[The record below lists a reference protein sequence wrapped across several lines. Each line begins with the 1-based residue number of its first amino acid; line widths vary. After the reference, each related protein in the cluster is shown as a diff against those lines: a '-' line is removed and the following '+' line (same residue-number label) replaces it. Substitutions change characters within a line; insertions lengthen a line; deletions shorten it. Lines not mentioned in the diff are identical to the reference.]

1 MEEVSRKAEI
11 DYQDV
16 SRSQNLVDALGL
28 NEGIASTLREAGS
41 GYNLQVKRA
50 LLHQLAYS
58 TAVSCKTNC
67 KGETVT
73 MDERVKYQRK
83 RVFEFVRN
91 HKGLEDV
98 EMYGLESL
106 IAVDSDKPGREC
118 ICKYYNGESRRVI
131 LKSGIIPMGRTVDEA
146 LYEEAKGLQKD
157 LCKLHG
163 VKYTSN
169 EEALTYEQV
178 QNALANRHGIMKAR
192 QDTMQYLG
200 ITDHM
205 FVAAVNFTDD
215 LKDID
220 LLRSYWKGE
229 TMESIAERTGA
240 GYMTVFDE
248 LYECIDALIA
258 RINEEGV
265 SGNKQNVNS
274 SLDGALNRLGNL

>member
-1 MEEVSRKAEI
+1 MDEVDMGMPCSQDWI
-11 DYQDV
+11 DE
-16 SRSQNLVDALGL
+16 LGL
-28 NEGIASTLREAGS
+28 NEEFASALRKAGS

-50 LLHQLAYS
+50 LLHRFAYIN
-58 TAVSCKTNC
+58 AVDGKVNC
-67 KGETVT
+67 KGETVI
-73 MDERVKYQRK
+73 MDERVEYQRK

-106 IAVDSDKPGREC
+106 IAADSAKSGCEC
-118 ICKYYNGESRRVI
+118 ICKYYNGESRKVI
-131 LKSGIIPMGRTVDEA
+131 LQSGIVPTGRTVDEA
-146 LYEEAKGLQKD
+146 IYEEAKGLQKD
-157 LCKLHG
+157 LCKLRG

-215 LKDID
+215 LKGID
-220 LLRSYWKGE
+220 LLRSYWQGE
-229 TMESIAERTGA
+229 TMESIAERTGI
-240 GYMTVFDE
+240 GYLTVSDE
-248 LYECIDALIA
+248 LYECLDALIA

-265 SGNKQNVNS
+265 PGNKQNMNS
-274 SLDGALNRLGNL
+274 SLDGALNRLSSL